1 MIFSMSVPKTRKY
14 EQHYWL
20 HTTVQDSSKCPK
32 CFAFSLFKLNVH
44 LNDCIKTKQI
54 TENIKK
60 KLSNFLTL
68 CSDSYYTLRTQKA
81 LVHADDNFS
90 KNTCCFSLACLSP
103 DSCNHWECVSQP
115 RGKKRTLVITIS
127 SHSAVGSLIVFFSLI
142 DTTAVA
148 RMLLLIQLK
157 IILNFRV
164 KNTQQS
170 RFCVFLKQLKYH
182 PCVFLVTV
190 NSATL
195 CWLLTH
201 GNTGL

>member
-32 CFAFSLFKLNVH
+32 CFAFSLFKLNAH

-148 RMLLLIQLK
+148 CMLLLIQLK
-157 IILNFRV
+157 IILKLGVR
-164 KNTQQS
+164 
-170 RFCVFLKQLKYH
+170 LIGKYF
-182 PCVFLVTV
+182 PETFV
-190 NSATL
+190 
-195 CWLLTH
+195 
-201 GNTGL
+201 